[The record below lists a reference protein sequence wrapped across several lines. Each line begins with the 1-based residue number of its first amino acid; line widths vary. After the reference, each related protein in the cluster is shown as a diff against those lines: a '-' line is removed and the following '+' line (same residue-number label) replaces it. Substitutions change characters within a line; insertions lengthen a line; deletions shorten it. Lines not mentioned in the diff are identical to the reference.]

1 MNNILHKQ
9 KNKCLFL
16 LAFLR
21 SGSMMFLCEAK
32 GTIMYLSYKRK
43 NGMKNAKTYEKSN
56 TLQPFILFVYA
67 FTSFT
72 SLFVSSP

>member
-1 MNNILHKQ
+1 
-9 KNKCLFL
+9 
-16 LAFLR
+16 
-21 SGSMMFLCEAK
+21 
-32 GTIMYLSYKRK
+32 LSYKRK